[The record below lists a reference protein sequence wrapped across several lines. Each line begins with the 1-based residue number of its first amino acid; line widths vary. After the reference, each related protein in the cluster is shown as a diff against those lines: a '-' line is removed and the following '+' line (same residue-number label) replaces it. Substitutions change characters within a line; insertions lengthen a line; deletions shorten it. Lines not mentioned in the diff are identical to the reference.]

1 MYCLPFEQEP
11 LPFPQGKIY
20 TPLKYIYKKMS
31 LALQKHTENSKIN
44 NRNFTGLSGRA
55 RKTPWSERPEMTA
68 NCDCKINTILT
79 VLYNEILEISIYI
92 QFILLNII
100 KKKKI

>member
-1 MYCLPFEQEP
+1 
-11 LPFPQGKIY
+11 
-20 TPLKYIYKKMS
+20 MS
-31 LALQKHTENSKIN
+31 LALKKHTENSKIN

-68 NCDCKINTILT
+68 NCDCKINTIFT
-79 VLYNEILEISIYI
+79 VLYNEILEISIYT

-100 KKKKI
+100 KKNLNL